1 MAYIQ
6 NNPFSRR
13 TGKAKRE
20 AKRQLKSLY
29 KQGYSNISRN
39 TDTEGQVSYSGAGQ
53 KGPEQK
59 LDRRSRRNI
68 RQEARGDKMTND
80 MNMDQRGH
88 RTTEVE
94 RLGMNRMSS
103 CTPCSSPLNYYDE
116 NGEWVEELDPNFT
129 RDERSEIPWTQVDGD
144 PDFEER
150 NLSRTTDD
158 SYRPGTTEQEAEFE
172 DRCAKYNKTNSP
184 EAAADGCV
192 WGETTTGRDV
202 RRRRQNPVSDIKKEP
217 VTDMS
222 SIYEED
228 DPVIIG
234 NPQPGGSSEVI
245 QIGSNRRNINEKVPV
260 TTSRDVTRKDRN
272 MERVCTNWQ
281 WVEKGSGMGEN
292 RSDAGSRPTITKTK
306 TRTRMQRI

>member
-39 TDTEGQVSYSGAGQ
+39 TDADGSVSYSGAGQ

-80 MNMDQRGH
+80 MNMDQRGN
-88 RTTEVE
+88 RTTEVK

-116 NGEWVEELDPNFT
+116 NGEWVEELDPNFSD
-129 RDERSEIPWTQVDGD
+129 DERSNVPWTQVEGN
-144 PDFEER
+144 PDYEYR
-150 NLSRTTDD
+150 DLNRTTDD
-158 SYRPGTTEQEAEFE
+158 NYVQGTPEQEADF
-172 DRCAKYNKTNSP
+172 DKRCAKFNKTNSP
-184 EAAADGCV
+184 EAAEAGCV

-202 RRRRQNPVSDIKKEP
+202 RRRKQTP
-217 VTDMS
+217 VTT
-222 SIYEED
+222 ITGG
-228 DPVIIG
+228 DPVLDIPTNGGSGIDDLYIPVT
-234 NPQPGGSSEVI
+234 NGSSEEI
-245 QIGSNRRNINEKVPV
+245 TIGGNERVVNPKVPV
-260 TTSRDVTRKDRN
+260 TTTREVERKDRN
-272 MERVCTNWQ
+272 MEKVCTNWQ
-281 WVEKGSGMGEN
+281 WVDKDSGMGE
-292 RSDAGSRPTITKTK
+292 RRRDAGPPPTKTITK